1 MQKKGCDCMNIPP
14 KLTFIGFMA
23 ILGFVIVMN
32 PPLGIIL
39 VVSIII
45 HELGHII
52 VAKHYKLFKGFILTS
67 DGVGITHYRPDTYKK
82 TVHIA
87 MSGFLFSLV
96 PALIGGTIFLNLRD
110 LFTIIIAVI
119 LASSYDFINI
129 IKLRDYYKTEGV
141 NENGK

>member
-1 MQKKGCDCMNIPP
+1 MKIPP

-45 HELGHII
+45 HELGHVV
-52 VAKHYKLFKGFILTS
+52 VAKHYKLFKGFILTNG
-67 DGVGITHYRPDTYKK
+67 GVGITHYRPDTYKK

-87 MSGFLFSLV
+87 MSGFLFSLI
-96 PALIGGTIFLNLRD
+96 PAIIGGVIFLDLGD
-110 LFTIIIAVI
+110 LFTIILSVVV
-119 LASSYDFINI
+119 ASSYDFINI
-129 IKLRDYYKTEGV
+129 IKLRNYYKTEGV
-141 NENGK
+141 NEQAKEKGES